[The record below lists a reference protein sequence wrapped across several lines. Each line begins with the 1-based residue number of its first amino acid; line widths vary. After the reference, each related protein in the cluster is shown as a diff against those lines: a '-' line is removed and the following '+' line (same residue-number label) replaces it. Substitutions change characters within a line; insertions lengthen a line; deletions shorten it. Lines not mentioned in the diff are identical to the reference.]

1 MMSENFFD
9 IRWAVDIYI
18 ISDGRYLYVCDRI
31 VSLIIVFSVS
41 EDGSVLSK
49 EGFQLTEIQSR
60 GFNVDYSGKYLI
72 VVG

>member
-1 MMSENFFD
+1 MSENFFD

-49 EGFQLTEIQSR
+49 EGF
-60 GFNVDYSGKYLI
+60 
-72 VVG
+72 